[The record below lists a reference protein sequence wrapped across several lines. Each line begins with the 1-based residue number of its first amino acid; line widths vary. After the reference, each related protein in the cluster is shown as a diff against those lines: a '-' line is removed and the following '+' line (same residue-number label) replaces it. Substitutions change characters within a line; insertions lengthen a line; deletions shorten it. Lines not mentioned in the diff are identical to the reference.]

1 MKKLIAITIFSLT
14 LISSS
19 STAFAANHVS
29 QMAVSKG
36 GRSVAECAQMME
48 KGVSSC
54 VTDTGC
60 NMQ

>member
-1 MKKLIAITIFSLT
+1 MKKLFAVALIFVT
-14 LISSS
+14 LVSSS

-29 QMAVSKG
+29 EMAVNKG

-48 KGVSSC
+48 KGVSQC
-54 VTDTGC
+54 VNGSEC

>member
-1 MKKLIAITIFSLT
+1 MKKLIAITILGIT

-29 QMAVSKG
+29 QMAVNKG

-48 KGVSSC
+48 KGVSGC
-54 VTDTGC
+54 VTDSGC
-60 NMQ
+60 SMQ